1 MILSILFLLM
11 TLSFFEYIISF
22 ALLALFE
29 KEIYDKL
36 FKISTFTTI
45 FFSFAFII
53 SLIITF
59 AF

>member
-11 TLSFFEYIISF
+11 ALSFFEYIISF

-36 FKISTFTTI
+36 FKISTFITI
-45 FFSFAFII
+45 FFSFVFII